1 MKSVFAVVLCGIVA
15 ALFLVGCATQEK
27 KTADAAHPNYQQL
40 CSKCHTLDRVDI
52 AHKAV
57 TKQEM
62 KHIVEKMAKKPGSG
76 IDLNNINDIVEQIY

>member
-1 MKSVFAVVLCGIVA
+1 MKSVCAVMLCGIVA
-15 ALFLVGCATQEK
+15 VLFIVGCATQEK
-27 KTADAAHPNYQQL
+27 KTADAEHPNFQQL

-62 KHIVEKMAKKPGSG
+62 KKIMEKMAKKPGSG
-76 IDLNNINDIVEQIY
+76 IDLHNINDIVEQIY